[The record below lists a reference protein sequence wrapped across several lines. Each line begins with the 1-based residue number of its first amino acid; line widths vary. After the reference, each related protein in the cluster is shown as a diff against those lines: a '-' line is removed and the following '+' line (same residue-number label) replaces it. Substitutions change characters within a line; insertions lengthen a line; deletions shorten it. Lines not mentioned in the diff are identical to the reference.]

1 MSNETVTYSLEA
13 VLTRIEGKIDNLQK
27 DVNQKFDSFQKDV
40 DQKFESLQ
48 KDFNQKF
55 DKLDERLNKLEVGQA
70 KLTEKVEGIDNRL
83 KSVEGTQKNQ
93 VWTLIIL
100 LASAIATAGWKV
112 KVSAGVLGLKFQS
125 DNIAVYWGEP
135 GRVLSRHRNSIRLEV
150 GQDDRVY

>member
-1 MSNETVTYSLEA
+1 MGVDTMSNETVTYSLEA

-27 DVNQKFDSFQKDV
+27 DVNQKFDSFQKDFN
-40 DQKFESLQ
+40 QKFESLQ

-100 LASAIATAGWKV
+100 LASAVAYGAAKPTATAGWKV
-112 KVSAGVLGLKFQS
+112 FFSG
-125 DNIAVYWGEP
+125 NP
-135 GRVLSRHRNSIRLEV
+135 
-150 GQDDRVY
+150 

>member
-13 VLTRIEGKIDNLQK
+13 VLTRIEGKIDSLQK
-27 DVNQKFDSFQKDV
+27 DVDQKFETLQKDFNQKFDSFQKDV
-40 DQKFESLQ
+40 DQKF
-48 KDFNQKF
+48 
-55 DKLDERLNKLEVGQA
+55 DKIDERLNKLEVGQA

-112 KVSAGVLGLKFQS
+112 FFSG
-125 DNIAVYWGEP
+125 NP
-135 GRVLSRHRNSIRLEV
+135 
-150 GQDDRVY
+150 

>member
-27 DVNQKFDSFQKDV
+27 DFNQKFESLQKDFN
-40 DQKFESLQ
+40 QKFESLQ

-100 LASAIATAGWKV
+100 LASAVAYGAAKPTATAGWKV
-112 KVSAGVLGLKFQS
+112 FFSG
-125 DNIAVYWGEP
+125 NP
-135 GRVLSRHRNSIRLEV
+135 
-150 GQDDRVY
+150 

>member
-27 DVNQKFDSFQKDV
+27 DVDQKFETLQKDFNQKFDSFQKDV
-40 DQKFESLQ
+40 DQKF
-48 KDFNQKF
+48 
-55 DKLDERLNKLEVGQA
+55 DKIDERLNKLEVGQA
-70 KLTEKVEGIDNRL
+70 KLTEKVEGVDNRL

-112 KVSAGVLGLKFQS
+112 FFSG
-125 DNIAVYWGEP
+125 NP
-135 GRVLSRHRNSIRLEV
+135 
-150 GQDDRVY
+150 

>member
-1 MSNETVTYSLEA
+1 MEVDTMSNETVTYSLEA

-27 DVNQKFDSFQKDV
+27 DVT
-40 DQKFESLQ
+40 
-48 KDFNQKF
+48 QKF
-55 DKLDERLNKLEVGQA
+55 DKIDERLNKLEVGQA

-112 KVSAGVLGLKFQS
+112 FFSG
-125 DNIAVYWGEP
+125 NP
-135 GRVLSRHRNSIRLEV
+135 
-150 GQDDRVY
+150 

>member
-100 LASAIATAGWKV
+100 LASAVAYGAAKPTATAGWKV
-112 KVSAGVLGLKFQS
+112 FFSG
-125 DNIAVYWGEP
+125 NP
-135 GRVLSRHRNSIRLEV
+135 
-150 GQDDRVY
+150 

>member
-27 DVNQKFDSFQKDV
+27 DVNQKFETLQKDFNQKFDSFQKDV

-112 KVSAGVLGLKFQS
+112 FFSG
-125 DNIAVYWGEP
+125 NP
-135 GRVLSRHRNSIRLEV
+135 
-150 GQDDRVY
+150 

>member
-1 MSNETVTYSLEA
+1 MGVDAMSNETVTYSLEA

-27 DVNQKFDSFQKDV
+27 DVNQKFDKI
-40 DQKFESLQ
+40 
-48 KDFNQKF
+48 
-55 DKLDERLNKLEVGQA
+55 DERLNKLEVGQA

-112 KVSAGVLGLKFQS
+112 FFSG
-125 DNIAVYWGEP
+125 NP
-135 GRVLSRHRNSIRLEV
+135 
-150 GQDDRVY
+150 

>member
-27 DVNQKFDSFQKDV
+27 DVNQKFDKI
-40 DQKFESLQ
+40 
-48 KDFNQKF
+48 
-55 DKLDERLNKLEVGQA
+55 DERLNKLEVGQA

-100 LASAIATAGWKV
+100 
-112 KVSAGVLGLKFQS
+112 
-125 DNIAVYWGEP
+125 
-135 GRVLSRHRNSIRLEV
+135 
-150 GQDDRVY
+150 

>member
-1 MSNETVTYSLEA
+1 MEVDTMSNETVTYSLEA

-112 KVSAGVLGLKFQS
+112 FFSG
-125 DNIAVYWGEP
+125 NP
-135 GRVLSRHRNSIRLEV
+135 
-150 GQDDRVY
+150 

>member
-1 MSNETVTYSLEA
+1 MEVDTMSNETVTYSLEA

-27 DVNQKFDSFQKDV
+27 DVNQKFESLQKDV
-40 DQKFESLQ
+40 DQKFDSFQ
-48 KDFNQKF
+48 KDVNQKF
-55 DKLDERLNKLEVGQA
+55 DKIDERLNKLEVGQA

-112 KVSAGVLGLKFQS
+112 FFSG
-125 DNIAVYWGEP
+125 NP
-135 GRVLSRHRNSIRLEV
+135 
-150 GQDDRVY
+150 

>member
-1 MSNETVTYSLEA
+1 MGVDTMSNETVTYSLEA

-40 DQKFESLQ
+40 DQKFESLQKDFNQKFESLQKDFNQKFESLQ

-112 KVSAGVLGLKFQS
+112 FFSG
-125 DNIAVYWGEP
+125 NP
-135 GRVLSRHRNSIRLEV
+135 
-150 GQDDRVY
+150 